1 MRSAAALRLPG
12 APERS
17 APLTDDLPASAAV
30 TPFALAVR
38 GVSKRFPGVH
48 ALDRVDLDVRPGE
61 VHVVLGENGAGKSTL
76 MKILSGVYPRDE
88 GRVFIDGQ
96 EVELRGP
103 RHAQAL
109 GISII
114 YQTFSQAPHL
124 TVAENLFLG
133 REPLTRWRTID
144 ERKAQEM
151 SRAVLARVGLAIDP
165 QTPIKKLSVA
175 QRQLVE
181 IAKALSVDARIVI
194 MDEPTSA
201 LTDRETRRLFGII
214 AALKAEGRAI
224 IYISHRLEEV
234 AQIGDRVTVLRDG
247 KKVAT
252 VAVAEVPISR
262 LITMM
267 VGRDLELTA
276 LRETA
281 APGREV
287 LRVQGLS
294 RAGALRDIELSLHE
308 GEILAL
314 AGLVGSGR
322 TELARAIFGADPIDS
337 GQIRVHQ
344 RDVQIRRPAD
354 AVGLGIGFVTE
365 DRLHS
370 GLLMTMSILQNST
383 LPSLRQFDA
392 LGGLFFSSV
401 RERAASRRFV
411 RELNVQP
418 PALDRKVRYLSGGNQ
433 QKVVLA
439 KWLMAQSQILI
450 MDEPTQGID
459 VGAKEDVHR
468 LMVEFTRERGG
479 AILLISSDLP
489 EVLRMSDRILVMRQG
504 RIMGELARHEATE
517 ERVMQLAVGGAASG
531 GPGPLRSAP
540 QATPAG
546 TQR

>member
-1 MRSAAALRLPG
+1 VS
-12 APERS
+12 S
-17 APLTDDLPASAAV
+17 VPLADDLPDPDG
-30 TPFALAVR
+30 TKLALAVR

-48 ALDRVDLDVRPGE
+48 ALDRIDLDVRPGE
-61 VHVVLGENGAGKSTL
+61 VHVLLGENGAGKSTL

-88 GRVFIDGQ
+88 GRIFVDGR

-103 RHAQAL
+103 RHAQTL

-124 TVAENLFLG
+124 KVSENLFLG
-133 REPLTRWRTID
+133 REPLTPWGTID
-144 ERKAQEM
+144 ERKTQAM
-151 SRAVLARVGLAIDP
+151 SREVLARVGLAVDP
-165 QTPIKKLSVA
+165 QTPLKKLSVA

-247 KKVAT
+247 RKVAT
-252 VAVAEVPISR
+252 ADVADVPMAR

-276 LRETA
+276 LREAA
-281 APGREV
+281 APGGEV

-294 RAGALRDIELSLHE
+294 RAGALRDIDLRLHE

-322 TELARAIFGADPIDS
+322 TEIARAIFGADPIDS
-337 GQIRVHQ
+337 GQIWVRQRPVH
-344 RDVQIRRPAD
+344 IRRPAD

-370 GLLMTMSILQNST
+370 GLLMTMSMLHNST

-401 RERAASRRFV
+401 RERATSQRFV

-439 KWLMAQSQILI
+439 KWLMAQSQVLI

-504 RIMGELARHEATE
+504 CVMGELARAEATE
-517 ERVMQLAVGGAASG
+517 ERVMQLAVGG
-531 GPGPLRSAP
+531 PDPRRSAA
-540 QATPAG
+540 QAAG
-546 TQR
+546 SIQR

>member
-1 MRSAAALRLPG
+1 
-12 APERS
+12 
-17 APLTDDLPASAAV
+17 LTDPLPASDAV

-48 ALDRVDLDVRPGE
+48 ALDRVDLDVRAGE
-61 VHVVLGENGAGKSTL
+61 VHVLLGENGAGKSTL

-88 GRVFIDGQ
+88 GRIFVDGQ

-103 RHAQAL
+103 RHAQTL

-124 TVAENLFLG
+124 NVAENLFLG
-133 REPLTRWRTID
+133 REPLTRWGTID
-144 ERKAQEM
+144 ERTAQAM
-151 SRAVLARVGLAIDP
+151 SRDVLARVGLAIDP

-181 IAKALSVDARIVI
+181 IAKALSLDAKIVI

-247 KKVAT
+247 RKVAT
-252 VAVAEVPISR
+252 VAVADVPIAR

-276 LRETA
+276 LREAA

-294 RAGALRDIELSLHE
+294 RAGALRDVGLCLHE

-337 GQIRVHQ
+337 GQIWVRAQ
-344 RDVQIRRPAD
+344 PVQIRRPAD

-370 GLLMTMSILQNST
+370 GLLMTMSILQNAT

-392 LGGLFFSSV
+392 LNGLFFSSV
-401 RERAASRRFV
+401 RERAAAARYV

-439 KWLMAQSQILI
+439 KWLMARSQILI

-468 LMVEFTRERGG
+468 LMVEFTRARGG

-489 EVLRMSDRILVMRQG
+489 EVLRMSDRILVMREG
-504 RIMGELARHEATE
+504 RVMGELARDEATE
-517 ERVMQLAVGGAASG
+517 ERVMQLAVGGAGHA
-531 GPGPLRSAP
+531 GPGPLRP
-540 QATPAG
+540 TRRPTDPAI
-546 TQR
+546 QP

>member
-1 MRSAAALRLPG
+1 MRSDAVRCLPDVREG
-12 APERS
+12 S
-17 APLTDDLPASAAV
+17 SPLADHLPAPDV
-30 TPFALAVR
+30 TEFALAVR
-38 GVSKRFPGVH
+38 GISKRFPGVN
-48 ALDRVDLDVRPGE
+48 ALDRVDLDVRAGE
-61 VHVVLGENGAGKSTL
+61 VHVLLGENGAGKSTL

-88 GRVFIDGQ
+88 GRIFIEGR
-96 EVELRGP
+96 EVKLRGP

-124 TVAENLFLG
+124 NVAENLFLG
-133 REPLTRWRTID
+133 REPLTAWRTID
-144 ERKAQEM
+144 DRRTQAM
-151 SRAVLARVGLAIDP
+151 SREALARVGLAIDP
-165 QTPIKKLSVA
+165 RTPIKKLSVA

-181 IAKALSVDARIVI
+181 IAKALSLDARIVI

-214 AALKAEGRAI
+214 AALKTDGRAI

-234 AQIGDRVTVLRDG
+234 AQVGDRVTVLRDG
-247 KKVAT
+247 RKVAT
-252 VAVAEVPISR
+252 RELAGVEIAQLVS
-262 LITMM
+262 MM
-267 VGRDLELTA
+267 VGRDLVLTA
-276 LRETA
+276 LHQA
-281 APGREV
+281 SAPGREV
-287 LRVQGLS
+287 LRVEGLN
-294 RAGALRDIELSLHE
+294 RAGVLRDIELRLHE

-322 TELARAIFGADPIDS
+322 SELARAIFGADRIDS
-337 GQIRVHQ
+337 GRIWVHQ
-344 RDVQIRRPAD
+344 REAQIRAPAD
-354 AVGLGIGFVTE
+354 AVDLGIGFVTE

-392 LGGLFFSSV
+392 LGGLLVSSA
-401 RERAASRRFV
+401 RERATSRRFV

-439 KWLMAQSQILI
+439 KWLMAQSQILV

-489 EVLRMSDRILVMRQG
+489 EVLRMSDRILVMREG
-504 RIMGELARHEATE
+504 RIMGELTQRQATE
-517 ERVMQLAVGGAASG
+517 ERVMQLAVGGPGARREAARAAFG
-531 GPGPLRSAP
+531 V
-540 QATPAG
+540 
-546 TQR
+546 QR

>member
-1 MRSAAALRLPG
+1 M
-12 APERS
+12 
-17 APLTDDLPASAAV
+17 PLADDLPDPDA
-30 TPFALAVR
+30 TKFALSVR
-38 GVSKRFPGVH
+38 GISKRFPGVH
-48 ALDRVDLDVRPGE
+48 ALDRVDLDVRSGE
-61 VHVVLGENGAGKSTL
+61 VHVLLGENGAGKSTL

-88 GRVFIDGQ
+88 GRIFIEGR

-103 RHAQAL
+103 RHAQTL

-114 YQTFSQAPHL
+114 YQTFSQAQHL
-124 TVAENLFLG
+124 NVSENLFLG
-133 REPLTRWRTID
+133 REPLSPWRTID
-144 ERKAQEM
+144 ERKTQAM
-151 SRAVLARVGLAIDP
+151 SRKALARVGLAVDP
-165 QTPIKKLSVA
+165 RTPIKKLSVA

-181 IAKALSVDARIVI
+181 IAKALSLDAKIVI

-214 AALKAEGRAI
+214 AALRAEGRAI

-247 KKVAT
+247 RKVAT
-252 VAVAEVPISR
+252 REVAQVDIAQLVS
-262 LITMM
+262 MM
-267 VGRDLELTA
+267 VGRDLVLTA
-276 LRETA
+276 LHQA
-281 APGREV
+281 SVPGREV
-287 LRVQGLS
+287 LRIQGLS
-294 RAGALRDIELSLHE
+294 RAGVLRDIELRLHE

-322 TELARAIFGADPIDS
+322 TELARAIFGADRIDS
-337 GQIRVHQ
+337 GRIWVQQREAQIQ
-344 RDVQIRRPAD
+344 APAD
-354 AVGLGIGFVTE
+354 AVDLGIGFVTE

-392 LGGLFFSSV
+392 LGGLFVSSA
-401 RERAASRRFV
+401 RERATSRRFV

-489 EVLRMSDRILVMRQG
+489 EVLRMSDRILVMREG
-504 RIMGELARHEATE
+504 RIMGELVRDQATQ
-517 ERVMQLAVGGAASG
+517 ERVMQLAVGGSVSSS
-531 GPGPLRSAP
+531 PLRSAP
-540 QATPAG
+540 QAAPASM
-546 TQR
+546 QR

>member
-1 MRSAAALRLPG
+1 MRPDAVRCLPDV
-12 APERS
+12 PEGS
-17 APLTDDLPASAAV
+17 SQLADQLPDPDV
-30 TPFALAVR
+30 TEFALAVR
-38 GVSKRFPGVH
+38 GISKRFPGVH
-48 ALDRVDLDVRPGE
+48 ALDRVDLDVRAGE
-61 VHVVLGENGAGKSTL
+61 VLVLLGENGAGKSTL

-88 GRVFIDGQ
+88 GRIFIEGQ

-133 REPLTRWRTID
+133 REPLTAWRTID
-144 ERKAQEM
+144 EGRTQAM
-151 SRAVLARVGLAIDP
+151 SREALARVGLAIDP
-165 QTPIKKLSVA
+165 RTPIKKLSVA

-181 IAKALSVDARIVI
+181 IAKALSLDAKIVI

-214 AALKAEGRAI
+214 AALKTEGRAI

-234 AQIGDRVTVLRDG
+234 AQVGDRVTVLRDG
-247 KKVAT
+247 RKVAT
-252 VAVAEVPISR
+252 REVAGVEIAQLVS
-262 LITMM
+262 MM
-267 VGRDLELTA
+267 VGRDLMLTA
-276 LRETA
+276 LHQAT

-287 LRVQGLS
+287 LRVEGLN
-294 RAGALRDIELSLHE
+294 RAGVLRDIELRLHE

-322 TELARAIFGADPIDS
+322 SELARAIFGADRIDS
-337 GQIRVHQ
+337 GQIWVHQ
-344 RDVQIRRPAD
+344 REAQIRAPAD
-354 AVGLGIGFVTE
+354 AVALGIGFVTE

-392 LGGLFFSSV
+392 LGGLLVSSA
-401 RERAASRRFV
+401 RERATSRRFV

-418 PALDRKVRYLSGGNQ
+418 PTLDRKVRYLSGGNQ

-439 KWLMAQSQILI
+439 KWLMAQSKILI

-489 EVLRMSDRILVMRQG
+489 EVLRMSDRILVMREG
-504 RIMGELARHEATE
+504 RIMGELTQCQATE
-517 ERVMQLAVGGAASG
+517 ERVMQLAVGGPGARREAARAAFG
-531 GPGPLRSAP
+531 V
-540 QATPAG
+540 
-546 TQR
+546 QR